1 MAQYYLVEK
10 RTDNIVDKIDSV
22 TSGGAEHY
30 FIGRKKMK
38 DNEKAFHELWKVVK
52 KKDYDREFKNN
63 LYNVNSVCL
72 KNILIINKKRKNGI
86 KFGRPLAFFQQNQKV
101 RINPTQ

>member
-63 LYNVNSVCL
+63 LYNRQMGN
-72 KNILIINKKRKNGI
+72 RKYEWWKDEESYLDVDAPITHSNES
-86 KFGRPLAFFQQNQKV
+86 K
-101 RINPTQ
+101 

>member
-63 LYNVNSVCL
+63 LYNRQMGN
-72 KNILIINKKRKNGI
+72 RKYEWWKDEETYLDVDAPITQSGEDNG
-86 KFGRPLAFFQQNQKV
+86 
-101 RINPTQ
+101 

>member
-63 LYNVNSVCL
+63 LYNRQMGNRKYEWL
-72 KNILIINKKRKNGI
+72 KDEESYLDVDAPI
-86 KFGRPLAFFQQNQKV
+86 
-101 RINPTQ
+101 TQSNESK

>member
-52 KKDYDREFKNN
+52 KKDYD
-63 LYNVNSVCL
+63 
-72 KNILIINKKRKNGI
+72 
-86 KFGRPLAFFQQNQKV
+86 
-101 RINPTQ
+101 

>member
-52 KKDYDREFKNN
+52 KKDYDREFKNS
-63 LYNVNSVCL
+63 LYNRQMGN
-72 KNILIINKKRKNGI
+72 RKYEWWKDEESYLDVDAPI
-86 KFGRPLAFFQQNQKV
+86 
-101 RINPTQ
+101 TQSNESK

>member
-63 LYNVNSVCL
+63 LYNRQMG
-72 KNILIINKKRKNGI
+72 NIKYEWWKDEESYLDVDAPI
-86 KFGRPLAFFQQNQKV
+86 
-101 RINPTQ
+101 TQSNESK

>member
-52 KKDYDREFKNN
+52 KKDYDREFKNK
-63 LYNVNSVCL
+63 LYNRQMGN
-72 KNILIINKKRKNGI
+72 RKYEWWKDEESYLDVDAPI
-86 KFGRPLAFFQQNQKV
+86 
-101 RINPTQ
+101 TQSNESK

>member
-63 LYNVNSVCL
+63 LYIRL
-72 KNILIINKKRKNGI
+72 KGNRKYEWWKDEESYLDVDAPI
-86 KFGRPLAFFQQNQKV
+86 
-101 RINPTQ
+101 TQSNESK

>member
-63 LYNVNSVCL
+63 LYNRQMGN
-72 KNILIINKKRKNGI
+72 RKYEWWKDEESYLDADAPITESKDDN
-86 KFGRPLAFFQQNQKV
+86 
-101 RINPTQ
+101 

>member
-22 TSGGAEHY
+22 TSCGAEHY

-63 LYNVNSVCL
+63 LYNRQMGN
-72 KNILIINKKRKNGI
+72 RKYEWWKDEESYLDVDAPI
-86 KFGRPLAFFQQNQKV
+86 
-101 RINPTQ
+101 TQSNESK